1 MGNSNGNLHIYW
13 EAIDNTFGLQG
24 GFIWDWVDQALVK
37 VYEDGTKHWA
47 YGGEFGDVPNDLN
60 FCLNG
65 LTFPDQTPHPVLH
78 GKLIYWL
85 IFSHTTFEESQ
96 CIIRL
101 FTSLVMT
108 VSSVSEVKYLYQPIK
123 VALKEGKLEVLSLSG
138 EGLEFSWSISADGY
152 NLGSGI
158 LGLTHIKPQSSYAV
172 DWQSGPWYSLWASAD
187 EEELFLTIMAKLLNS
202 TRWVEAGDIV
212 SSAQVQLTARRNIIP
227 HAVDTSGGTLWL
239 LKH

>member
-65 LTFPDQTPHPVLH
+65 LTFPDRTPHPVLH
-78 GKLIYWL
+78 
-85 IFSHTTFEESQ
+85 
-96 CIIRL
+96 
-101 FTSLVMT
+101 
-108 VSSVSEVKYLYQPIK
+108 
-123 VALKEGKLEVLSLSG
+123 

-158 LGLTHIKPQSSYAV
+158 LGLTHIKP
-172 DWQSGPWYSLWASAD
+172 
-187 EEELFLTIMAKLLNS
+187 
-202 TRWVEAGDIV
+202 
-212 SSAQVQLTARRNIIP
+212 
-227 HAVDTSGGTLWL
+227 
-239 LKH
+239 

>member
-1 MGNSNGNLHIYW
+1 M
-13 EAIDNTFGLQG
+13 
-24 GFIWDWVDQALVK
+24 K

-65 LTFPDQTPHPVLH
+65 LTFPDRTPHPVLH

-108 VSSVSEVKYLYQPIK
+108 VSSVSEVKYLYQPTK

-138 EGLEFSWSISADGY
+138 GCVSLFEFYLIIYFAD
-152 NLGSGI
+152 
-158 LGLTHIKPQSSYAV
+158 KK
-172 DWQSGPWYSLWASAD
+172 YSFFSNNRR
-187 EEELFLTIMAKLLNS
+187 I
-202 TRWVEAGDIV
+202 G
-212 SSAQVQLTARRNIIP
+212 VQLVYFCRWIQPWIWYFRP
-227 HAVDTSGGTLWL
+227 HPYKALE
-239 LKH
+239 